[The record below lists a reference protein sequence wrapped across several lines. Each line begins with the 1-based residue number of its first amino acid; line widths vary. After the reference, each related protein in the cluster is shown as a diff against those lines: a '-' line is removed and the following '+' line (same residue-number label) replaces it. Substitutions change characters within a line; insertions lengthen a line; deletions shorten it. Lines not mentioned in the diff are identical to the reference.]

1 MPSGRCNHILETGF
15 RCEKAFKRN
24 SNLDKE
30 TKCLEHRRKRSARN
44 RYVAQADLANRKEN
58 LRQYVESLQNEVIP
72 NIQYELAVI
81 MGRTENIS
89 NEPNEEITTKIAQL
103 EIAINDL
110 SELVALDDVKF
121 NNRLV
126 KHNAHMDTFMDRMSK
141 KVETTKSEVRRT
153 INKLNG
159 EFDFALGNSTI
170 SNKIVERM
178 GKANLEL
185 HQRNVQLES
194 RIATLEEQHQRLLQR
209 VNGYMRRLTVKELM
223 ELENSQ

>member
-15 RCEKAFKRN
+15 RCERAFKRN

-58 LRQYVESLQNEVIP
+58 LRQYVEALQDEVIP

>member
-15 RCEKAFKRN
+15 RCERVFKRN

-58 LRQYVESLQNEVIP
+58 LRQYVEALQDEVIP

>member
-1 MPSGRCNHILETGF
+1 MPSGRCNYQFENGF
-15 RCEKAFKRN
+15 KCGKPFKRN
-24 SNLDKE
+24 SNLDRE
-30 TKCLEHRRKRSARN
+30 TKCFEHRRKRSARN

-81 MGRTENIS
+81 MGRTENVS

-126 KHNAHMDTFMDRMSK
+126 KHNAHMDEFMRRMTN
-141 KVETTKSEVRRT
+141 KVETTKSEIRRT

-185 HQRNVQLES
+185 HQRNVQLEK
-194 RIATLEEQHQRLLQR
+194 RIDTLEEQHQRLLQR

>member
-1 MPSGRCNHILETGF
+1 MPSGRCNYQLDTGF
-15 RCEKAFKRN
+15 KCGKPFKKN
-24 SNLDKE
+24 SNLDRE
-30 TKCLEHRRKRSARN
+30 TKCFEHRRKRSARN
-44 RYVAQADLANRKEN
+44 RHVAQADLANRKES
-58 LRQYVESLQNEVIP
+58 LRQYVEALQNEVIP

-89 NEPNEEITTKIAQL
+89 DEPDEEITTKIAQL
-103 EIAINDL
+103 QKQVNEL
-110 SELVALDDVKF
+110 SEQVILDDAKF
-121 NNRLV
+121 HDRIT
-126 KHNAHMDTFMDRMSK
+126 KHNAHIDTFMDRMSK
-141 KVETTKSEVRRT
+141 KVETTKSEIRRT

-170 SNKIVERM
+170 SNKIVDRM

-194 RIATLEEQHQRLLQR
+194 RISTLEEQHQRLLQR

-223 ELENSQ
+223 ELEDSQ

>member
-1 MPSGRCNHILETGF
+1 
-15 RCEKAFKRN
+15 
-24 SNLDKE
+24 
-30 TKCLEHRRKRSARN
+30 
-44 RYVAQADLANRKEN
+44 
-58 LRQYVESLQNEVIP
+58 
-72 NIQYELAVI
+72 
-81 MGRTENIS
+81 
-89 NEPNEEITTKIAQL
+89 
-103 EIAINDL
+103 
-110 SELVALDDVKF
+110 
-121 NNRLV
+121 
-126 KHNAHMDTFMDRMSK
+126 MSK

>member
-15 RCEKAFKRN
+15 RCERAFKRN

>member
-58 LRQYVESLQNEVIP
+58 LRQYVEALQDEVIP

-89 NEPNEEITTKIAQL
+89 NEPDEEITTKIAQL

>member
-1 MPSGRCNHILETGF
+1 MPSGRCNHLLDTGF
-15 RCEKAFKRN
+15 RCGKPFKRN

-30 TKCLEHRRKRSARN
+30 TKCFEHRRKKSARN

-89 NEPNEEITTKIAQL
+89 NEPNEEITTKIAHL

-121 NNRLV
+121 NNRV
-126 KHNAHMDTFMDRMSK
+126 MKHNAHMDDFMRKMSN
-141 KVETTKSEVRRT
+141 KVETTKSEIRRT
-153 INKLNG
+153 IKKLNG

>member
-15 RCEKAFKRN
+15 RCERAFKRN

-141 KVETTKSEVRRT
+141 KVETTKSEVCT
-153 INKLNG
+153 
-159 EFDFALGNSTI
+159 
-170 SNKIVERM
+170 
-178 GKANLEL
+178 
-185 HQRNVQLES
+185 H
-194 RIATLEEQHQRLLQR
+194 
-209 VNGYMRRLTVKELM
+209 
-223 ELENSQ
+223 

>member
-1 MPSGRCNHILETGF
+1 MR
-15 RCEKAFKRN
+15 
-24 SNLDKE
+24 KE
-30 TKCLEHRRKRSARN
+30 SIKDSTKRSARN

>member
-15 RCEKAFKRN
+15 RCERAFKRN

-58 LRQYVESLQNEVIP
+58 LRQYVEALQDEVIP

-89 NEPNEEITTKIAQL
+89 NEPDEEITTKIAQL

>member
-58 LRQYVESLQNEVIP
+58 LRQYVEALQDEVIP